1 MHLLP
6 ILLLLAA
13 AFLNHAYA
21 ARLAPELDAAQ
32 VPATNF
38 AFKAFNSQSCSPSS
52 NLLCT
57 GSVTAADGFLSL
69 TQDPSLF
76 PGFQGPNRDQV
87 GRVLYREPVAAWPAF
102 VSTTFT
108 VRIVGASNSPTGDGM
123 TFIFAPDNSS
133 SPAEST
139 GFNLGIVGQANT
151 DAASSDIRQLA
162 VELDTYKNDFDI
174 DANHIAVDTRSVDN
188 PLIAA
193 SLNSSGIDLK
203 SGKDITFKIDYNSWT
218 KGLEV
223 HAAYDSNPLV
233 KILSLQI
240 DIAATIPNSVYVG
253 FTAATGYF
261 TESHQLLSWEFKS
274 TTKWNH

>member
-1 MHLLP
+1 MHLLV
-6 ILLLLAA
+6 LLLSA
-13 AFLNHAYA
+13 AFLNQAYA
-21 ARLAPELDAAQ
+21 ARLGPELDAQ

-38 AFKAFNSQSCSPSS
+38 AFGAFNYQSCSSSS
-52 NLLCT
+52 NLICT
-57 GSVTAADGFLSL
+57 GSVRAADGFLML
-69 TQDPSLF
+69 TPEPTLLPEGSTRNL
-76 PGFQGPNRDQV
+76 V

-108 VRIVGASNSPTGDGM
+108 VRIVGAPNSPAGDGM

-133 SPAEST
+133 SPA
-139 GFNLGIVGQANT
+139 GFNLGIVPDSDGA
-151 DAASSDIRQLA
+151 SDIRQLV
-162 VELDTYKNDFDI
+162 VELDTYKNDFDM
-174 DANHIAVDTRSVDN
+174 DGNHIAVETTRVDK

-193 SLNSSGIDLK
+193 TLNGSGIDLK

-218 KGLEV
+218 KWLEV

-240 DIAATIPNSVYVG
+240 DIAATIPNFVYVG

-261 TESHQLLSWEFKS
+261 TESHQLLSWKFKS
-274 TTKWNH
+274 TTKLGV